1 MNFDDD
7 FPLAVSRDLE
17 RLDMSIGDCLIDVSN
32 SCASRRVRGRG
43 HLTFHLPKLRRGAW
57 PREPFDVC
65 GH

>member
-17 RLDMSIGDCLIDVSN
+17 RLDMSIEDCLIDVSN
-32 SCASRRVRGRG
+32 SCASRRVRGRATLHSICPNYVG
-43 HLTFHLPKLRRGAW
+43 VHG
-57 PREPFDVC
+57 RENAFDVC